1 VGDEV
6 KIIRTEEQVCVA
18 TVEAQDEMQNGD
30 VACLSGWDLSDYDYI
45 NVGKDRLVPVN
56 VKPTKVGRLSQLGIP

>member
-1 VGDEV
+1 
-6 KIIRTEEQVCVA
+6 
-18 TVEAQDEMQNGD
+18 MQNGD